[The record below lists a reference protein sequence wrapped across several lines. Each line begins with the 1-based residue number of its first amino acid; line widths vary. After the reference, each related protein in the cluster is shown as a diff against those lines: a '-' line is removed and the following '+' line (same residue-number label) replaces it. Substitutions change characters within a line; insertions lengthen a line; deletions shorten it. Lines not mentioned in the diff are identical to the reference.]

1 MLVLELDEFIT
12 NTARIVGLYG
22 ARSMKLSEV
31 RLSVR
36 PSRHSDAARRCGGFA
51 AAGPAARRYRSIAAR
66 PELNSKC
73 EQYHAVS

>member
-1 MLVLELDEFIT
+1 MLVLELDEFII
-12 NTARIVGLYG
+12 NTARIVCG